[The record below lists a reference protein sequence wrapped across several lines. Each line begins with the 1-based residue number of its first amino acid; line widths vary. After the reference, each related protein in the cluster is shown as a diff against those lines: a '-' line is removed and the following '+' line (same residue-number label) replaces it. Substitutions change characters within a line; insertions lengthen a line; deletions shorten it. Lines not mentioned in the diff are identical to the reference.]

1 MSRYLGP
8 IRKTAPV
15 LLQDNYM
22 PAPRPVSLS
31 LVPTRPSQEPK
42 QAPVWRGET
51 AERVKA
57 ARLKTGL
64 SVPLFAESLGVGN
77 QAIWD
82 LESGRA
88 VGANG
93 DTKRALL
100 QLGIPAGKRKPRTRK
115 PTAREIQRQ
124 AKAQQKLEARL
135 AARAAMLRAKQARR
149 ALCAKAKAPAGAS
162 GKLSRPGLGEQG
174 L

>member
-8 IRKTAPV
+8 IRKSTPAQ
-15 LLQDNYM
+15 LQDNYR

-31 LVPTRPSQEPK
+31 LVSPLPAQEPK
-42 QAPVWRGET
+42 RAPVWRGET

-57 ARLKTGL
+57 ARAKTGL
-64 SVPLFAESLGVGN
+64 SVPLFAKSLGVGA

-115 PTAREIQRQ
+115 PTARQLARQ
-124 AKAQQKLEARL
+124 AREQQKLEARL
-135 AARAAMLRAKQARR
+135 AARAAMLQAKQARR
-149 ALCAKAKAPAGAS
+149 AMCAKTKAPTRAS
-162 GKLSRPGLGEQG
+162 AKLSASGLGEQG